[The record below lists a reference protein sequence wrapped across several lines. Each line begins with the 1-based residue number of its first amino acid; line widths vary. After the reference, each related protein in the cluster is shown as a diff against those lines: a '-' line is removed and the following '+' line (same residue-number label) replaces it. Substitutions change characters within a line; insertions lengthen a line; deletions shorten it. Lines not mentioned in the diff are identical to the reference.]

1 MKVEQIS
8 SELASQMM
16 SMSEVSHDETLSD
29 YQKGQKLQ
37 ALKTATLERINTEF
51 SSLTVISQ
59 SILDNIRTIIER
71 EDWAKIPPPKS
82 LSISLATASSVT
94 LELQAIASN
103 MLPDLQAFQR
113 LFLEIMRDWIK
124 NMSDADVL
132 GQDQQWKAAQSEF
145 DNSQKSALQERTVGI
160 VTGAMGVVTAV
171 ASMAVKIGVTVKTA
185 SKAAEIGP
193 GKDAPKKL
201 DEANTAHQGQQ
212 AEYNKINESVI
223 DIKTRVQE
231 KKVELNQLEIRAAD
245 LKKSAKTADAAELNK
260 ISADIQN
267 KKNAITNLE
276 SNVLPAAEKDLGTAT
291 EKLKLASLNLSAT
304 TAGIESANNSLGQEV
319 QKLRAKNDIAD
330 MANQAIQSLVK
341 FGTSFGDYEAK
352 VFHIDADKAAFVKN
366 FASTVQQNARKDMQD
381 IRDAINSLNS
391 TFGAILQ
398 ALDSAVSY
406 ANRTV

>member
-29 YQKGQKLQ
+29 HQKAQKLQ
-37 ALKTATLERINTEF
+37 AMKTATLERINSEF

-59 SILDNIRTIIER
+59 SILDNIRTIVER

-94 LELQAIASN
+94 QELQSIASN

-132 GQDQQWKAAQSEF
+132 GQDQQWKAAQLEF
-145 DNSQKSALQERTVGI
+145 DKSKASALQERTVGI
-160 VTGAMGVVTAV
+160 ATGAMGIVTAV

-223 DIKTRVQE
+223 GIKTRIQE

-245 LKKSAKTADAAELNK
+245 LKKSVNSSDAAELKK
-260 ISADIQN
+260 ITADIQS
-267 KKNAITNLE
+267 KKSTITNLE
-276 SNVLPAAEKDLGTAT
+276 SNVLPAAEKDLSTAT

-352 VFHIDADKAAFVKN
+352 VLHIDADKAAFVKN
-366 FASTVQQNARKDMQD
+366 FASTVQQNARRDMQD
-381 IRDAINSLNS
+381 VRDAINSLNS

-398 ALDSAVSY
+398 ALDSAASY

>member
-29 YQKGQKLQ
+29 HQKAQKLQ
-37 ALKTATLERINTEF
+37 AMKTATLERINSEF

-59 SILDNIRTIIER
+59 SILDNIRTIVER

-94 LELQAIASN
+94 QELQSIASN

-132 GQDQQWKAAQSEF
+132 GQDQQWKAAQLEF
-145 DNSQKSALQERTVGI
+145 EKSKASALQERTVGI
-160 VTGAMGVVTAV
+160 ATGAMGIVTAV

-223 DIKTRVQE
+223 GIKTRIQE

-245 LKKSAKTADAAELNK
+245 LKKSANSADSAELKK
-260 ISADIQN
+260 ITADIQS
-267 KKNAITNLE
+267 KKSTITNLE
-276 SNVLPAAEKDLGTAT
+276 SNVLPAAEKDLSSAT

-352 VFHIDADKAAFVKN
+352 VLHIDADKAAFVKN

-381 IRDAINSLNS
+381 VRDAINSLNS

-398 ALDSAVSY
+398 TLDSAASY

>member
-1 MKVEQIS
+1 MKVDQIS

-16 SMSEVSHDETLSD
+16 SMSEVSHDENLSD
-29 YQKGQKLQ
+29 HQKAQKLQ
-37 ALKTATLERINTEF
+37 AMKTATLERINTEF
-51 SSLTVISQ
+51 SGLTVISQ
-59 SILDNIRTIIER
+59 SILDNIRTIVER

-94 LELQAIASN
+94 QQLQSIASN

-113 LFLEIMRDWIK
+113 LFLDIMRDWIT

-132 GQDQQWKAAQSEF
+132 GQEQQWKAAQAEF
-145 DNSQKSALQERTVGI
+145 EKSKASALQERTVGI
-160 VTGAMGVVTAV
+160 ATGAMGVVTAV

-201 DEANTAHQGQQ
+201 DDANTAHQGQQ

-223 DIKTRVQE
+223 GIKTRIQE

-245 LKKSAKTADAAELNK
+245 LKKSANSADAAELKK
-260 ISADIQN
+260 ITTDIQS
-267 KKNAITNLE
+267 KKATITNLE
-276 SNVLPAAEKDLGTAT
+276 SNVLPAAEKDLSTAT

-304 TAGIESANNSLGQEV
+304 TAGIESASNSLGQEV

-330 MANQAIQSLVK
+330 MASQAVQSLVK
-341 FGTSFGDYEAK
+341 FGASFGEYTAK
-352 VFHIDADKAAFVKN
+352 ELHIEADKAAFVKN

-381 IRDAINSLNS
+381 IRDAINALNS
-391 TFGAILQ
+391 TLGAILQ
-398 ALDSAVSY
+398 SLDSAASY
-406 ANRTV
+406 SNRTV

>member
-223 DIKTRVQE
+223 DIKTRIQE

-366 FASTVQQNARKDMQD
+366 FASTVQQNVRKDMQD

>member
-29 YQKGQKLQ
+29 HQKAQKLQ
-37 ALKTATLERINTEF
+37 AMKTATLERINSEF

-59 SILDNIRTIIER
+59 SILDNIRTIVER

-94 LELQAIASN
+94 QELQSIASN

-132 GQDQQWKAAQSEF
+132 GQDQQWKAAQLEF
-145 DNSQKSALQERTVGI
+145 DKSKASALQERTVGI
-160 VTGAMGVVTAV
+160 ATGAMGIVTAV

-223 DIKTRVQE
+223 GIKTRIQE

-245 LKKSAKTADAAELNK
+245 LKKSVNSSDAAELKK
-260 ISADIQN
+260 ITADIQS
-267 KKNAITNLE
+267 KKSTITNLE
-276 SNVLPAAEKDLGTAT
+276 SNVLPAAEKDLSTAT

-352 VFHIDADKAAFVKN
+352 VLHIDADKAAFVKN
-366 FASTVQQNARKDMQD
+366 FASTVQQNARRDMQD
-381 IRDAINSLNS
+381 VRDAINSLNS

-398 ALDSAVSY
+398 TLDSAASY

>member
-29 YQKGQKLQ
+29 HQKAQKLQ
-37 ALKTATLERINTEF
+37 AMKTTTLERINSEF

-59 SILDNIRTIIER
+59 SILDNIRTIVER

-94 LELQAIASN
+94 QELQSIASN

-132 GQDQQWKAAQSEF
+132 GQDQQWKAAQLEF
-145 DNSQKSALQERTVGI
+145 DKSKASALQERTVGI
-160 VTGAMGVVTAV
+160 ATGAMGIVTAV

-223 DIKTRVQE
+223 GIKTRIQE

-245 LKKSAKTADAAELNK
+245 LKKSANSSDAAELKK
-260 ISADIQN
+260 ITADIQS
-267 KKNAITNLE
+267 KKATITNLE
-276 SNVLPAAEKDLGTAT
+276 SNVLPAAEKDLSTAT

-352 VFHIDADKAAFVKN
+352 VLHIDADKAAFVKN
-366 FASTVQQNARKDMQD
+366 FASTVQQNARRDMQD
-381 IRDAINSLNS
+381 VRDAINSLNS

-398 ALDSAVSY
+398 ALDSAASY

>member
-29 YQKGQKLQ
+29 HQKAQKLQ
-37 ALKTATLERINTEF
+37 AMKTATLERINSEF

-59 SILDNIRTIIER
+59 SILDNIRTIVER

-94 LELQAIASN
+94 QELQSIASN

-132 GQDQQWKAAQSEF
+132 GQDQQWKAAQLEF
-145 DNSQKSALQERTVGI
+145 DKSKASALQERTVGI
-160 VTGAMGVVTAV
+160 ATGAMGIVTAV

-223 DIKTRVQE
+223 GIKTRIQE

-245 LKKSAKTADAAELNK
+245 LKKSANSSDAAELKK
-260 ISADIQN
+260 ITADIQS
-267 KKNAITNLE
+267 KKATITNLE
-276 SNVLPAAEKDLGTAT
+276 SNVLPAAEKDLSTAT

-352 VFHIDADKAAFVKN
+352 VLHIDADKAAFVKN
-366 FASTVQQNARKDMQD
+366 FASTVQQNARRDMQD
-381 IRDAINSLNS
+381 VRDAINSLNS

-398 ALDSAVSY
+398 ALDSAASY